1 VTSPWSASKHPRA
14 TGGRFAAGTKQ
25 AAAGHPT
32 GAWARGP
39 MKFNGK
45 TGPGYGVPGGDERV
59 TVLQQVLNRLG
70 ATDGRGRPL
79 AVDGRLGP
87 RTTEAV
93 KAEQK
98 KLGLKADG
106 VVTPQVM
113 LAILAAKAPAARRG
127 ARRSA
132 RSLMSTK

>member
-1 VTSPWSASKHPRA
+1 
-14 TGGRFAAGTKQ
+14 
-25 AAAGHPT
+25 
-32 GAWARGP
+32 

-45 TGPGYGVPGGDERV
+45 TGTGYGVSGGDERV